1 MAIFQCRFIGI
12 KVASLVVQWLRFHT
26 PDAES
31 LALIP
36 GSGRF
41 PRRKKWLPT
50 PVLPGKSCGQRNLLG
65 YTVHGVAKE
74 LVTT

>member
-12 KVASLVVQWLRFHT
+12 KVAS
-26 PDAES
+26 PDAEN

-41 PRRKKWLPT
+41 PQRKKWLPT

-65 YTVHGVAKE
+65 YTVHGVTKE